1 MPEVSRE
8 AALAEFERLAAA
20 ADVDID
26 VANMSEDDAADVGE
40 VRDLVVGAIE
50 RGVLSVND
58 KGEAV
63 LAVFEGEPIRFRVPM
78 GADLMIMANA
88 SDNKR
93 MEAMVR
99 FVCAITG
106 QDTRRIGGL
115 RKKEWKLALRLAGFL
130 SAD

>member
-1 MPEVSRE
+1 MPEVGRE
-8 AALAEFERLAAA
+8 AALEEFERLSAA

-26 VANMSEDDAADVGE
+26 VGDMTEEEAEE
-40 VRDLVVGAIE
+40 VAEIRDLVVSAIE

-63 LAVFEGEPIRFRVPM
+63 LSVADGEPIRFRVPK

-88 SDNKR
+88 SENKR
-93 MEAMVR
+93 MDAMVR

-106 QDTRRIGGL
+106 QDTRRIGAL